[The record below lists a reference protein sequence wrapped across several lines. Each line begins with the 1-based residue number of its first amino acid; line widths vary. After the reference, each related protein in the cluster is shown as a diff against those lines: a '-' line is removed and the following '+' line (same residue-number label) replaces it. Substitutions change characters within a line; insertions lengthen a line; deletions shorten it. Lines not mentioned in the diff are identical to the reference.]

1 MIRARPIA
9 LGVAALLGSLLLRS
23 ALSARPSLHMHAIK
37 AVLHMKKRPVDL
49 ADIEHTARTRA
60 YPQPAPIT
68 ASLRTLCDVKE
79 RQVDGSTIYLLT
91 PRKDASEWHV
101 IYTHGGAYVHP
112 LLRNHWD
119 LLEALIRST
128 GASVTVPL
136 YPLAPDHTF
145 EAAYML
151 LETVYR
157 DLLTRMPAERVML
170 CGDSAGGALALGQ
183 AIRYRDACLPQPGR
197 VVLFAP
203 WLDLSLS
210 DPRIREVEPRD
221 VMLRIDTL
229 RLVGRWWA
237 GNTNPQHP
245 WLSPLRADLTG
256 LSPIDVF
263 QGTDDLFIVDTR
275 TFHRQALEAGADVR
289 LYETPGGFHVF
300 MAVPGIPEAKDV
312 YKQIARNLSLSRGV
326 PT

>member
-1 MIRARPIA
+1 MER
-9 LGVAALLGSLLLRS
+9 
-23 ALSARPSLHMHAIK
+23 
-37 AVLHMKKRPVDL
+37 
-49 ADIEHTARTRA
+49 TARTRP

-68 ASLRTLCDVKE
+68 ASLRALCDVQE
-79 RQVDGSTIYLLT
+79 RQVDGSTVYLLT
-91 PRKDASEWHV
+91 PRKDASGWHV

-136 YPLAPDHTF
+136 YPLAPEHTF
-145 EAAYML
+145 EAAYLL

-157 DLLTRMPAERVML
+157 DLLTRMPAERVVL

-183 AIRYRDACLPQPGR
+183 AIRYRDAGLPQPGR

-221 VMLRIDTL
+221 VMLRVDTL
-229 RLVGRWWA
+229 CLVGRWWA
-237 GNTNPQHP
+237 GNANPQHP

-263 QGTDDLFIVDTR
+263 QGTDDLFIVDAR

-300 MAVPGIPEAKDV
+300 MAVPAIPEAKDV
-312 YKQIARNLSLSRGV
+312 YKQIARNLSLSGGV